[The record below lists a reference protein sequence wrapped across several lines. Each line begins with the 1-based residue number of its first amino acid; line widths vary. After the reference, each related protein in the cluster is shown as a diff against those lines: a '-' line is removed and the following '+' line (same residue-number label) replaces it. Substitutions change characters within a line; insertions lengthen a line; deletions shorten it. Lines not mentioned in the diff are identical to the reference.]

1 MKDKQSTFV
10 SEGNLLKLQ
19 RMKTILKRKSSV
31 NFYSLLKPEFYH
43 CCPTL
48 TITIS
53 IGYGGCHFGFADQVA
68 ERLA

>member
-1 MKDKQSTFV
+1 MNQRVQLRNTATEMKKY
-10 SEGNLLKLQ
+10 LY
-19 RMKTILKRKSSV
+19 ILHQQ
-31 NFYSLLKPEFYH
+31 NYMNYH